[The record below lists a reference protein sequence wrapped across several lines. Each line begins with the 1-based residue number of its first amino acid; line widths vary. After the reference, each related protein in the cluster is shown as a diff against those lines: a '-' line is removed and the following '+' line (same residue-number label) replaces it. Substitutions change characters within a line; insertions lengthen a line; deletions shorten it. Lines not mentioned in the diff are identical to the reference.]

1 MIIES
6 HCIVR
11 SGLVLL
17 QAGDHP
23 LVRPIPYKPIV
34 VPTAA
39 CYESLRQKD
48 ASQDSSLDRQ
58 QNFSVAKLQSH
69 STDEGFASRDWQNLS
84 SSSSVSQNSFHAVDL
99 GCNGDRKPVKK
110 MSCGNESNSFCK
122 RFDSDH
128 AEGKRSS
135 ERSCE
140 RTSERNSA
148 SWGSRRR
155 GFSFTQTP
163 SPSDSG
169 VGELEAMLREKDIEL
184 QMLRDRMER
193 NELAMMQVFEEKQ
206 QNWQMEV
213 GDVIHDWQLKLRS
226 HQQKAFRTEQG
237 LLLQIFKLQQDNKNL
252 RQSLDRANE
261 SSGQTFG
268 SVEDDLKTV
277 QARLEELVW
286 EQRQA
291 SGEIELLKSQLKSAV
306 EEASTKSMELISAQL
321 LLKDGEIE
329 IDCKNAEIHRLLT
342 DLNQMKRELNE
353 INEQKLG
360 LECRLQKFESSV
372 EYGSTQGS
380 LNASEALRVE
390 LSIVHRELEGLRI
403 ALERERNQWFEEK
416 TKVINY
422 QKHLQLN
429 YVQMAR
435 KNKMLEVEVQQMSA
449 ELERHDAD
457 CQRATMDE
465 SFC

>member
-1 MIIES
+1 M
-6 HCIVR
+6 
-11 SGLVLL
+11 LF
-17 QAGDHP
+17 QTGDHP

-34 VPTAA
+34 VPTTTA
-39 CYESLRQKD
+39 CYESLRQID
-48 ASQDSSLDRQ
+48 ASQNFSLDRQ
-58 QNFSVAKLQSH
+58 QNFSSNNKLQSH
-69 STDEGFASRDWQNLS
+69 STDDGYASRDWQNLS
-84 SSSSVSQNSFHAVDL
+84 SSSSVSQNSFHAADS
-99 GCNGDRKPVKK
+99 GCNGDRRLVKK
-110 MSCGNESNSFCK
+110 TPCGSESNSFSK

-128 AEGKRSS
+128 SEGRRSL
-135 ERSCE
+135 ERACE
-140 RTSERNSA
+140 RTLERNPTP
-148 SWGSRRR
+148 WGSRRR
-155 GFSFTQTP
+155 GYSFTQTP

-169 VGELEAMLREKDIEL
+169 VGELEAILREKDIEL
-184 QMLRDRMER
+184 QMLRDTMER

-206 QNWQMEV
+206 QNWQTEM
-213 GDVIHDWQLKLRS
+213 GDAIQDWQLKLRS

-252 RQSLDRANE
+252 RQSLDRANAERE
-261 SSGQTFG
+261 STGQTFGG

-277 QARLEELVW
+277 RARLEELIW

-291 SGEIELLKSQLKSAV
+291 SGEIELLKSQLKNAV
-306 EEASTKSMELISAQL
+306 DEASTKSMDLISTQL

-342 DLNQMKRELNE
+342 DLNQMKRELSE

-360 LECRLQKFESSV
+360 LECRLEKFESSV
-372 EYGSTQGS
+372 ECSSAQVGLS
-380 LNASEALRVE
+380 ASEMLRVE
-390 LSIVHRELEGLRI
+390 LSVVHREVEELRA
-403 ALERERNQWFEEK
+403 ALERERNQWLEEK

-435 KNKMLEVEVQQMSA
+435 KNKMLEIEVQQMSS

-457 CQRATMDE
+457 CERATMDE